1 MLHGVKQNLIASTHY
16 LTGSCSNPE
25 HMHVQETLI
34 HIIQQH
40 GQTRTTSLVQQR

>member
-16 LTGSCSNPE
+16 FTGSCSNPE
-25 HMHVQETLI
+25 HVHVQETLI
-34 HIIQQH
+34 HIIQQD